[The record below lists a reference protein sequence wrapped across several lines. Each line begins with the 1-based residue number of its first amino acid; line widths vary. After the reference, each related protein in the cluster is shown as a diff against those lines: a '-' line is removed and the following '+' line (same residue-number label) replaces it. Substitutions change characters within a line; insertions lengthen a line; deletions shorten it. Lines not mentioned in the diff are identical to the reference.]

1 MNEQQLKEELRTLI
15 AETIE
20 IDDFADDEDF
30 INDIGADSM
39 MMIEIVARL
48 EKKYKINIEE
58 QYLLKMKTLAQL
70 VETVKEIMTASGV
83 SIG

>member
-1 MNEQQLKEELRTLI
+1 MNEQQLKEELRALI

-48 EKKYKINIEE
+48 EKKYKISIAE
-58 QYLLKMKTLAQL
+58 QDLPRMKTFAQ
-70 VETVKEIMTASGV
+70 VFETVKDIMAQSGV